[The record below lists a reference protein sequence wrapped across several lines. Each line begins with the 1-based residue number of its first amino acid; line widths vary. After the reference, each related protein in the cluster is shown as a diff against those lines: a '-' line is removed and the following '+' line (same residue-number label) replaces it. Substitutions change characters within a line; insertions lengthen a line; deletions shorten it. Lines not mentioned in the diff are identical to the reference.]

1 MTNIIVGMETLQTI
15 LAGCI
20 EAEMTEDGLLGDVQT
35 FKRIYLEEEHI
46 DEPFIWMYQH
56 ETRPNRQAD
65 ISRTMELTTPF
76 QFNCAV
82 YEPEL
87 EDANE
92 STMNL
97 ATRVIL
103 AVQRNWQ
110 TIQNQELP
118 GQRLIRNIT
127 LETFYPLGTVDVNN
141 KSERLPVIA
150 VVLNVNHIIDW
161 RLCCKQNLGE

>member
-1 MTNIIVGMETLQTI
+1 MTNIVIGMETLQNI

-76 QFNCAV
+76 HFNCAV

-92 STMNL
+92 ATMN
-97 ATRVIL
+97 
-103 AVQRNWQ
+103 
-110 TIQNQELP
+110 
-118 GQRLIRNIT
+118 
-127 LETFYPLGTVDVNN
+127 
-141 KSERLPVIA
+141 
-150 VVLNVNHIIDW
+150 
-161 RLCCKQNLGE
+161 

>member
-1 MTNIIVGMETLQTI
+1 MTNIVIGMETLQTI

-20 EAEMTEDGLLGDVQT
+20 EAEMTEDGLLSDVQT

-82 YEPEL
+82 YEPEMRR
-87 EDANE
+87 APGRK
-92 STMNL
+92 TG
-97 ATRVIL
+97 RPVCCIL
-103 AVQRNWQ
+103 LFLYTSAALLNWVS
-110 TIQNQELP
+110 
-118 GQRLIRNIT
+118 
-127 LETFYPLGTVDVNN
+127 Y
-141 KSERLPVIA
+141 SS
-150 VVLNVNHIIDW
+150 W
-161 RLCCKQNLGE
+161 